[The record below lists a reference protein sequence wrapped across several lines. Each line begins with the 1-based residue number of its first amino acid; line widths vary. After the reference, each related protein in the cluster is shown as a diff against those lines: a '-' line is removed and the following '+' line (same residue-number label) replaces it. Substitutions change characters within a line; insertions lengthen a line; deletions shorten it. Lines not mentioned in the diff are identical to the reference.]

1 MTVEEI
7 FSKLSAHMIKGMMA
21 HEQFA
26 NMYQFL
32 GLDGCKC
39 CHDYH
44 FLAETIGYRKLL
56 KFYINKYN
64 KLVPEGR
71 VEDPGLIPDNWYKY
85 TRQDV
90 DAASKRTYI
99 KNLLSEWHNWEKD
112 TYKYYHDMCKE
123 LENLYEYAAA
133 DYVKCLMCDVE
144 EEIMDIEKKM
154 LKLGSVDYS
163 MTFIIGRQKHLEEKY
178 REKKKELLN

>member
-7 FSKLSAHMIKGMMA
+7 FSQVAAHLIKGMMA

-44 FLAETIGYRKLL
+44 FLAETLEYRKLL

-64 KLVPEGR
+64 KLIPESR
-71 VEDPGLIPDNWYKY
+71 VQDPNLIPDNWYKY
-85 TRQDV
+85 TRQDI
-90 DAASKRTYI
+90 DASSKRTYV
-99 KNLLSEWHNWEKD
+99 KNLLTEWHKWEEE
-112 TYKYYHDMCKE
+112 TYKFYHDMYKE
-123 LENLYEYAAA
+123 LEDLHEYMAA
-133 DYVKCLMCDVE
+133 DYIKCLMCCVE
-144 EEIMDIEKKM
+144 DEILDIEKKM
-154 LKLGSVDYS
+154 LKLGSVEYS
-163 MTFIIGRQKHLEEKY
+163 MTFIVGRQKHLQEKY
-178 REKKKELLN
+178 QEKKKELLD